1 MSELRGHDGNMA
13 PAPYF
18 RQQVEGAARLSLEV
32 ALRDAFPVVEKLPV
46 DLIELA
52 SRLNSSQTVTRG

>member
-1 MSELRGHDGNMA
+1 MSERREHDGNMA
-13 PAPYF
+13 LARYF

-32 ALRDAFPVVEKLPV
+32 ALRDAFPVVEKLPA

-52 SRLNSSQTVTRG
+52 NRLKHQLTRG

>member
-1 MSELRGHDGNMA
+1 MA

-32 ALRDAFPVVEKLPV
+32 ALRDAFPVVEKLPA

-52 SRLNSSQTVTRG
+52 NRLKHRLTRG